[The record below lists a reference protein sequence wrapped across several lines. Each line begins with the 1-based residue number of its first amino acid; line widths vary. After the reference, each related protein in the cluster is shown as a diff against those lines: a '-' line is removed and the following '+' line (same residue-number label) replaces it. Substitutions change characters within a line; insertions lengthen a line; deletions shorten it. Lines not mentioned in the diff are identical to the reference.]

1 MSRPAR
7 AVAALTLTLGVLL
20 LCSAGPS
27 YAGDFQQCLDQ
38 AVNHNGEPPT
48 CTKENGVWV
57 ASWPDDGG
65 LGSGSGI
72 PGVFVFLVV
81 VAMIAGVGLTIW
93 KVSTARTLARQAG
106 MDPGMATRMTLL
118 TDDGLDATYL
128 ASSLRPQQRE
138 QPPPGPV
145 PSASSAPPSTPPS
158 ASARLQELQSLLD
171 QGLVTQAEY
180 DRRRQAVIDS
190 V

>member
-7 AVAALTLTLGVLL
+7 AVAALTLTLAVLL
-20 LCSAGPS
+20 LCSVGPS
-27 YAGDFQQCLDQ
+27 YAGGLQQCLDQ
-38 AVNHNGEPPT
+38 AANHNGEPPT
-48 CTKENGVWV
+48 CSKENGVWV

-72 PGVFVFLVV
+72 PGAFVFLVV

-128 ASSLRPQQRE
+128 ASSLRPHPQPDQQPVE
-138 QPPPGPV
+138 QAPQPTAGPTAT
-145 PSASSAPPSTPPS
+145 S
-158 ASARLQELQSLLD
+158 RLRELQGLLD
-171 QGLVTQAEY
+171 QGLVTQGEY
-180 DRRRQAVIDS
+180 DRRRQAIIDS

>member
-7 AVAALTLTLGVLL
+7 ALAALTLTLGVLL
-20 LCSAGPS
+20 VCTIGPS
-27 YAGDFQQCLDQ
+27 YAGGLQKCLDQ
-38 AVNHNGEPPT
+38 SINHDGEIPT
-48 CTKENGVWV
+48 CSNQNGTWV
-57 ASWPDDGG
+57 ASWPDDAGV
-65 LGSGSGI
+65 GSGGGI
-72 PGVFVFLVV
+72 PGAFVFLVV
-81 VAMIAGVGLTIW
+81 IVALAGVGLTIW
-93 KVSTARTLARQAG
+93 KVSTARTLARQSG
-106 MDPGMATRMTLL
+106 MDPGLATRMTLL
-118 TDDGLDATYL
+118 SDDGLDATYL

-138 QPPPGPV
+138 QPAPGPI
-145 PSASSAPPSTPPS
+145 PSASSTPPS